1 MKVGLCL
8 PLLVF
13 FITLPDDREK
23 ERDVMMYARNLV
35 KNYLDLQHVPY
46 QHHVHSTAFT
56 AQQLAAAERISGTL
70 VAKTVVVKADDQFL
84 MAVLPATAKVDTA
97 ALKSALNARELELAT
112 EREFQELFP
121 DSDVGAMPPFGNL
134 YELPVCAE
142 ESLARAEEIVFN
154 AGTHEDAIR
163 MRYSDF
169 SRLVGPKIC
178 SFALQRKRPE
188 F

>member
-1 MKVGLCL
+1 
-8 PLLVF
+8 
-13 FITLPDDREK
+13 
-23 ERDVMMYARNLV
+23 MMYARNLV

-46 QHHVHSTAFT
+46 QHHIHATAFT
-56 AQQLAAAERISGTL
+56 AQQLAAAEQVPGTM
-70 VAKTVVVKADDQFL
+70 VAKTVVVKADDQFV
-84 MAVLPATAKVDTA
+84 MAVLPGTAKVDPT
-97 ALKSALNARELELAT
+97 ALKGALNAREVQLAT

-134 YELPVCAE
+134 YDLPVCAD
-142 ESLARAEEIVFN
+142 ESLARDEEIVFN

-178 SFALQRKRPE
+178 SFVSQRKRPE

>member
-1 MKVGLCL
+1 
-8 PLLVF
+8 
-13 FITLPDDREK
+13 
-23 ERDVMMYARNLV
+23 MMYARNLV

-46 QHHVHSTAFT
+46 QHHIHATAFT
-56 AQQLAAAERISGTL
+56 AQQLAAAERVPETTI
-70 VAKTVVVKADDQFL
+70 AKTVVVKADDQFV
-84 MAVLPATAKVDTA
+84 MAVLPGTAKVDTA
-97 ALKSALNARELELAT
+97 ALKDSLNAREVQLAT
-112 EREFQELFP
+112 EDEFQELFP

-134 YELPVCAE
+134 YDLPVCAD
-142 ESLARAEEIVFN
+142 ESLARDEEIVFN

-178 SFALQRKRPE
+178 SFATQRKRPE

>member
-1 MKVGLCL
+1 M
-8 PLLVF
+8 
-13 FITLPDDREK
+13 TERK
-23 ERDVMMYARNLV
+23 ETDVMMYARNLV

-56 AQQLAAAERISGTL
+56 AQQLAAAERISGTI

>member
-1 MKVGLCL
+1 
-8 PLLVF
+8 
-13 FITLPDDREK
+13 
-23 ERDVMMYARNLV
+23 MMYARNLV

-46 QHHVHSTAFT
+46 QHHIHATAFT
-56 AQQLAAAERISGTL
+56 AQQLAAAERVPETTI
-70 VAKTVVVKADDQFL
+70 AKTVVVKADDQFV
-84 MAVLPATAKVDTA
+84 MAVLPGTVKVDTA
-97 ALKSALNARELELAT
+97 ALKDSLNAREVQLAT
-112 EREFQELFP
+112 EDEFQELFP

-134 YELPVCAE
+134 YDLPVCAD
-142 ESLARAEEIVFN
+142 ESLARDEEIVFN

-178 SFALQRKRPE
+178 SFATQRKRPE

>member
-1 MKVGLCL
+1 
-8 PLLVF
+8 
-13 FITLPDDREK
+13 
-23 ERDVMMYARNLV
+23 MMYARNLV

-46 QHHVHSTAFT
+46 QHHVHSTTFT

-97 ALKSALNARELELAT
+97 ALKGALKARELELAT

-178 SFALQRKRPE
+178 SFSLQRKRPE

>member
-1 MKVGLCL
+1 M
-8 PLLVF
+8 
-13 FITLPDDREK
+13 I
-23 ERDVMMYARNLV
+23 YARNLI
-35 KNYLDLQHVPY
+35 KNYLDLHHVPY
-46 QHHVHSTAFT
+46 QHHIHSTAFT
-56 AQQLAAAERISGTL
+56 AQQLAAAERVPGTMI
-70 VAKTVVVKADDQFL
+70 AKTVVVKADNQFV
-84 MAVLPATAKVDTA
+84 MAVLPGTAKVDTA
-97 ALKSALNARELELAT
+97 ALKGELNAREVQLAT

-134 YELPVCAE
+134 YDLPVCAD
-142 ESLARAEEIVFN
+142 ESLARDEEIVFN

-178 SFALQRKRPE
+178 SFAAQRKRPG

>member
-1 MKVGLCL
+1 
-8 PLLVF
+8 
-13 FITLPDDREK
+13 
-23 ERDVMMYARNLV
+23 MMYARNLV

-46 QHHVHSTAFT
+46 QHHIHATAFT
-56 AQQLAAAERISGTL
+56 AQQLAAAERVPGTTI
-70 VAKTVVVKADDQFL
+70 AKTVVVKADDQFV
-84 MAVLPATAKVDTA
+84 MAVLPGTAKVDTA
-97 ALKSALNARELELAT
+97 ALKDSLNAREVQLAT
-112 EREFQELFP
+112 EDEFQELFP

-134 YELPVCAE
+134 YDLPVCAD
-142 ESLARAEEIVFN
+142 ESLARDEEIVFN

-178 SFALQRKRPE
+178 SFATQRKRPE